1 MGFWLVSQSFFAVLE
16 IDAAKPAQI
25 VGYQIR
31 SNWQIQF
38 PAP

>member
-1 MGFWLVSQSFFAVLE
+1 VSQYFVAMLE

-31 SNWQIQF
+31 LNWQIQF
-38 PAP
+38 LVP